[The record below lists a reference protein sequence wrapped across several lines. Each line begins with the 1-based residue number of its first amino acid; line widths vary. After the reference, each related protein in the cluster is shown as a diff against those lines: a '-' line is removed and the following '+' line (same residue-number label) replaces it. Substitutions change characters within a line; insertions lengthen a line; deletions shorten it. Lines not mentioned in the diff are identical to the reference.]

1 MDKDEVMEEGRA
13 IQDLKRTDGWRIL
26 VEKMD
31 EEIKSTIID
40 LRRISTEGRSLE
52 SVGAEYTSKVEKI
65 NGLERFKEI
74 VDGIEEAYILK
85 LKE

>member
-1 MDKDEVMEEGRA
+1 MEEDQALTEGRA
-13 IQDLKRTDGWRIL
+13 IQDLKRTDGWKIL
-26 VEKMD
+26 VEKMN
-31 EEIKSTIID
+31 EEIKSTITD
-40 LRRISTEGRSLE
+40 LRRITTDGRSLE

-74 VDGIEEAYILK
+74 VDSIEEAYLLK